1 MQNKHDV
8 LFEHLNQLK
17 KDDLKQLLTVGL
29 RLKVDKIKNLMKK
42 DLIEL
47 CSKELRAAAGSS
59 TLNTVRDDHAFPYKQ
74 ILIDVA
80 DKLSPGH
87 TLLSWTDY
95 TIDDDH
101 SESEIEE
108 TIALLFEDRAK
119 QWWNSLSDE
128 KKKEFVGGINV
139 AMGGAVSDI
148 ANSGGVK
155 TFVTQQMIENII
167 QTGIMTGLSK
177 VAAVGIFGSLG
188 MSVIAQIGWFVVLQT
203 VGWMG
208 GVKIALFGLGGH
220 GALGGAVGGIG
231 GAVVGGLLSIP
242 TLYAL
247 VDGTAYRKTVPT
259 VVLLVAKHRAA
270 MLTHSVERI

>member
-8 LFEHLNQLK
+8 LFEHLDQLK